1 VALILLVVVDWVQG
15 ESGMARTST
24 RQDRQTRKSDIY
36 SDDVLPTQTN
46 YETDSI
52 SLEDDLNNLRSML
65 HELRDVQSSN
75 WWRALTA
82 PTVFPGEG
90 ASARGVQDVNEGL
103 YSIERKRVLCRRL
116 VVGAD
121 VGPVAVGARHS
132 VLSTA
137 PQLPPNTTAAVG
149 AVSTRGTVV
158 ASIAGIFDAPS
169 LNDVVGSNPVQPKN
183 LCLLVDV
190 VTGGA
195 CLDAAGHE
203 VYGLLQSES
212 ATDGHTID
220 LTSHR
225 VQLSFVVRAPTGDDL
240 VLAAVGAMD
249 GKVFNYS
256 LTERYA
262 FADLPESALFD
273 EFVAAMSALSRLV
286 IDTDKNWGGFNI
298 ENVGVLEVV
307 EQMTVPVDVPL
318 VSPGDIRVNSSEDAL
333 EYSADGVA
341 WHDAGSPKY
350 LRSSA
355 TAVPE
360 GNNSLVGLKNKFVV
374 KTIKIV
380 TSSTRWTLTV
390 YSKDDYASDPRV
402 VLRNRSGS
410 CSLQWDEPYEDEDG
424 TSEFHYNF
432 TDSAGSNVHD
442 IEVVGTSLR

>member
-1 VALILLVVVDWVQG
+1 VVLLCSEVVDWVKS
-15 ESGMARTST
+15 EAGMARTKT
-24 RQDRQTRKSDIY
+24 RQDRQTRRSDTY
-36 SDDVLPTQTN
+36 SDGVPPTQAN
-46 YETDSI
+46 YETSPI

-65 HELRDVQSSN
+65 HELRDVQSSD

-82 PTVFPGEG
+82 PTTFPGEG

-103 YSIERKRVLCRRL
+103 YSIERKRVLCRRS
-116 VVGAD
+116 VVGVG
-121 VGPVAVGARHS
+121 VGPVAVGAQHR

-158 ASIAGIFDAPS
+158 ASIAGAFDAPS
-169 LNDVVGSNPVQPKN
+169 VVAVVGANPVQPKN
-183 LCLLVDV
+183 LCLLVDMA
-190 VTGGA
+190 TGGA
-195 CLDAAGHE
+195 CLDGSGRE

-212 ATDGHTID
+212 ATDGHIID
-220 LTSHR
+220 LASHR
-225 VQLSFVVRAPTGDDL
+225 VQLSFVVRTPAGDDL
-240 VLAAVGAMD
+240 VFAAAGAMD
-249 GKVFNYS
+249 GKVFDYS
-256 LTERYA
+256 LMERYA

-273 EFVAAMSALSRLV
+273 EFVSVVSALSRLV
-286 IDTDKNWGGFNI
+286 IDTDKDWGGFNI

-374 KTIKIV
+374 KTIRIV

-390 YSKDDYASDPRV
+390 YSKDDYASDPLV
-402 VLRNRSGS
+402 VLRNRGGY
-410 CSLQWDEPYEDEDG
+410 CLLHWDTPYEDKDG
-424 TSEFHYNF
+424 TAEFHYNF
-432 TDSAGSNVHD
+432 TDSLGSNAHD